1 LIDSFITLR
10 EGITCYFDE
19 TTFNQIITIGYSV
32 YYIKII
38 SASFFRKT
46 SMKKTFAY
54 LFIIMMPVL
63 LTAQTVLSVKID
75 GTINPASA
83 DFIHNSIK
91 KAENEK
97 AECLVIHLNTPGG
110 LLKSTRIIAGD
121 ILESR
126 VPVVVYVS
134 PGGAQAGSAGVFIT
148 LAANIA
154 AMAPGTNI
162 GAAHPV
168 NMQGGT
174 DSVLSRKTTNDA
186 AAFIRTIAEK
196 RKRNVQWAEE
206 AVRESVSI
214 TEKEALDKNVIDLIA
229 DNERE
234 LLNMIDGKQTAV
246 ASGTKTLHT
255 KNASVRLFEMGTAE
269 KILNIIS
276 DPNIAYL
283 LMMLGFF
290 GIMFELFNPGAIL
303 PGIVGVISLVL
314 AFYSMQT
321 LPINYAGLALIVF
334 AIVLFLLEIK
344 IMSHGM
350 LATGGIVSLLLG
362 SMMLVRPSSPIE
374 LASISYSI
382 IIASAAVTAL
392 FFLVVIGAGL
402 KAQRAKPV
410 TGIDGLVGE
419 TGETLDPLNLTGTV
433 HVHGE
438 VWNAE
443 SVSGTIGRGE
453 KVQVTGIKDL
463 KLFVQ
468 HLSKREMLS

>member
-1 LIDSFITLR
+1 
-10 EGITCYFDE
+10 
-19 TTFNQIITIGYSV
+19 
-32 YYIKII
+32 
-38 SASFFRKT
+38 
-46 SMKKTFAY
+46 MKKIFVC
-54 LFIIMMPVL
+54 LCIIMIPVMV
-63 LTAQTVLSVKID
+63 TAQTVLSVKID

-83 DFIHNSIK
+83 DFIHNSII

-97 AECLVIHLNTPGG
+97 AECLIIHLTTPGG
-110 LLKSTRIIAGD
+110 LLKSTRMIVGD
-121 ILESR
+121 ILASK

-148 LAANIA
+148 LAANVA

-168 NMQGGT
+168 SMQGPA
-174 DSVLSRKTTNDA
+174 DSIMSRKTTNDA

-196 RKRNVQWAEE
+196 RKRNIQWAEE

-214 TEKEALDKNVIDLIA
+214 TEKEALDKHVIDFIA
-229 DNERE
+229 NNDRE
-234 LLNMIDGKQTAV
+234 LLNQIDEKQIEM

-255 KNASVRLFEMGTAE
+255 KNARTELYEMGMPE

-290 GIMFELFNPGAIL
+290 GVMFELFNPGAIL

-321 LPINYAGLALIVF
+321 LPINYAGLALIIF
-334 AIVLFLLEIK
+334 AIVLFLLEVK

-350 LATGGIVSLLLG
+350 LAIGGVVSLLLG
-362 SMMLVRPSSPIE
+362 SMMLVRTNLPLES
-374 LASISYSI
+374 AGISYSI

-392 FFLVVIGAGL
+392 FFLVLIGAGL

-410 TGIDGLVGE
+410 TGIDGLIGE
-419 TGETLDPLNLTGTV
+419 TGETLGLINVTGTV
-433 HVHGE
+433 RVHGE

-443 SVSGTIGRGE
+443 SVSGAMSQGE
-453 KVQVTGIKDL
+453 KIRVTGIKDL

-468 HLSKREMLS
+468 HLSKSELLR